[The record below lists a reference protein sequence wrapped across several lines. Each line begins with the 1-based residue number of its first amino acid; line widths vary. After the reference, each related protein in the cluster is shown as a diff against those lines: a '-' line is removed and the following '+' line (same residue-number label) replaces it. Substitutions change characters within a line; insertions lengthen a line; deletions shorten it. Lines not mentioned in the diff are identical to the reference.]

1 MTLALGLMPA
11 TRSTPRVNRVDEYEP
26 SSGTESSETP
36 SRRSSVYYPRPR
48 NPFIASSSSPSNLL
62 QIPSRNPTPVS
73 DYYRHHPSGV
83 SSRSVCSTATN
94 TPLPS
99 RSASPLPH
107 FLASGSSSACT
118 SDSESEPYESASP
131 LLGTPRGPWWREDR
145 RRWWM
150 FGTPTRRRRRR
161 GFSWWRRLKRGIR
174 KIVQHPLFPSQPITI
189 ILTLLLLTIL
199 GIFITLLLIHIL
211 NPDKEPLPWRV
222 YCSTPSPYNSERI
235 SLVNSGVHIVPPVN
249 EISYQPPSFPPDNLD
264 LLPPAGIL
272 IGVFS
277 LDSSFERRMLVRS
290 TWASHP
296 RSREGAL
303 DGDGG
308 NGTSRTIVRFI
319 LGQPS
324 GHLERRIRLEME
336 TYNDI
341 IILPISENMNSG
353 KTYAFFTWASN
364 YAYVPPYYFNTS
376 VPPPNFSYSNFTSS
390 PSPLAKH
397 DPLLARQD
405 SVLKRPKPWV
415 RPDFVVKTDDDSFVM
430 LAELEARLRVE
441 LYNRPPP
448 ANNSTSTKLHA
459 PRADVSVTSQSSLP
473 SPPGIVPPA
482 DPALTSNDPMVYWG
496 YLVKHR
502 FMAGELYALSWT
514 LVDWV
519 ARDPVVRTMT
529 SGAEDKQ
536 TAKWMEKHPRA
547 NAVRWRSEHCW
558 IYDHPRAGTVYSHGF
573 LFPSEA
579 TRVKESIQGLFR
591 GDEHMIDYFNNVS
604 DSSSTQW
611 FVDQPT
617 PAQWAHSSV
626 STFNVRYTPPVPDL
640 TVLQSVEALVEGSD
654 MSSLREGSPMTPEFA
669 WTHREGRRRR
679 YENKRVGGTVVVHFV
694 KKHVWWLE
702 TAYAL
707 LEGPEK
713 SEAELQSRVDELEQA
728 IDWDARADSDKATT
742 QSMRKIHK
750 LTHSSSLRTS
760 ATHRR

>member
-1 MTLALGLMPA
+1 MALSLGLLPS
-11 TRSTPRVNRVDEYEP
+11 RSSPRASHADEYEA

-36 SRRSSVYYPRPR
+36 SRRSSGYYPRPR
-48 NPFIASSSSPSNLL
+48 NPFVASSSIPSSLL
-62 QIPSRNPTPVS
+62 QNPSRVPTPSS

-83 SSRSVCSTATN
+83 SSRSVCSTATS

-118 SDSESEPYESASP
+118 SDSESEPYESTSP
-131 LLGTPRGPWWREDR
+131 LLNGPRGPWWREDR

-150 FGTPTRRRRRR
+150 FGAPTRRRRRR
-161 GFSWWRRLKRGIR
+161 GFSWWRRLKRGVR
-174 KIVQHPLFPSQPITI
+174 KIVQHPFFPSQPITI

-222 YCSTPSPYNSERI
+222 YCSSLSPYNSERI
-235 SLVNSGVHIVPPVN
+235 SLLSSGVHIIPPAN
-249 EISYQPPSFPPDNLD
+249 ELNYYPPPFPPDNLD
-264 LLPPAGIL
+264 SLPPAGVF

-277 LDSSFERRMLVRS
+277 LDSSYERRMLVRS
-290 TWASHP
+290 SWASHP

-303 DGDGG
+303 EGDGG

-324 GHLERRIRLEME
+324 GRLERRIRLEME

-353 KTYAFFTWASN
+353 KTHAFFTWASN
-364 YAYVPPYYFNTS
+364 YASVPPYYFNTS
-376 VPPPNFSYSNFTSS
+376 ISPPDFSYSNFTSS
-390 PSPLAKH
+390 PSPVAKH
-397 DPLLARQD
+397 DPVLARQD
-405 SVLKRPKPWV
+405 SLSKRPQPWV
-415 RPDFVVKTDDDSFVM
+415 RPDYVVKTDDDSFVM

-441 LYNRPPP
+441 LHTRPPP
-448 ANNSTSTKLHA
+448 ANSTVTNPHA
-459 PRADVSVTSQSSLP
+459 PRADIPLTTNSPRPSSSGL
-473 SPPGIVPPA
+473 VPA
-482 DPALTSNDPMVYWG
+482 VDPALTSNDPMIYWG

-502 FMAGELYALSWT
+502 FMAGELYALSWS

-519 ARDPVVRTMT
+519 ARDPVVKSMT

-547 NAVRWRSEHCW
+547 NEVRWRSEHCW

-573 LFPSEA
+573 LFPSET
-579 TRVKESIQGLFR
+579 TRVKKSMQGLFH
-591 GDEHMIDYFNNVS
+591 GDQRMIDYFNNVT

-617 PAQWAHSSV
+617 PTQWAHSSV

-640 TVLQSVEALVEGSD
+640 TILQSVEALVEGSD
-654 MSSLREGSPMTPEFA
+654 MSSLRGGSPMTPEYA

-713 SEAELQSRVDELEQA
+713 SESELQSRVDELEDA
-728 IDWDARADSDKATT
+728 IDWDPRGDSDETTTESNPKA
-742 QSMRKIHK
+742 HK
-750 LTHSSSLRTS
+750 SIRSTLRTS
-760 ATHRR
+760 TTHRL